1 MNTRNILAS
10 LSYFSIFFAPILIPL
25 VLWIITNDR
34 YVARHAKSALLSHIV
49 PTVFLVLAIVFFMS
63 GVFFIQ
69 NVFVGIALFVIF
81 GLLSLILFI
90 WNIIMGIKVLQ
101 ENASSAW

>member
-1 MNTRNILAS
+1 MSTRNILAS
-10 LSYFSIFFAPILIPL
+10 LSYFSIFFAPILVPL
-25 VLWIITNDR
+25 VLWIVTNDR
-34 YVARHAKSALLSHIV
+34 YVARHAKNALVSHIV
-49 PTVFLVLAIVFFMS
+49 PTVFLVMAIVFFMS

-69 NVFVGIALFVIF
+69 NVFVGIALFVLF

-101 ENASSAW
+101 ENTTW